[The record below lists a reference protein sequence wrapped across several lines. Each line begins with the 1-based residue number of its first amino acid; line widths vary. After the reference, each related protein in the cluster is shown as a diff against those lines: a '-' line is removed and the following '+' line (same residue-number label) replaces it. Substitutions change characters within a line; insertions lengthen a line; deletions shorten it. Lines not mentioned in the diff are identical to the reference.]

1 MKNTSLSNP
10 IRFLACASILALG
23 SAAQAQITGNL
34 GTSSINY
41 GSPLALQTI
50 TTGFGDSGGND
61 SASGSELD
69 AAYGVIQN
77 GNLNLFL
84 AGNIQNNG
92 NHLNIFVSGGSP
104 GQSVLSVPTTATLQT
119 MNGSVFSPGF
129 QATYAYD
136 VNDYAGTLYSEEYT
150 YAGPGV
156 LSGGYVG
163 SVAEYSTGL
172 GGPAVPGGGGF
183 PAYATIAINNNNV
196 STMSSGGGNAYS
208 ASLAAAVRTGFEMSI
223 PLSQIGYTG
232 GPVEVLADINGGSDG
247 YLSDQFLTGLPVG
260 TGNLGTATFNFGS
273 TSGEYFVVP
282 VPEPSTWAVFA
293 TSGLGMLMMFRR
305 RK

>member
-1 MKNTSLSNP
+1 MKNTSLFNP
-10 IRFLACASILALG
+10 IRFLACVSILALG

-34 GTSSINY
+34 NTSSVNY

-61 SASGSELD
+61 SGAGSELD
-69 AAYGVIQN
+69 GAYGVIQN
-77 GNLNLFL
+77 GNLDLFL

-92 NHLNIFVSGGSP
+92 NHLNIFVAGGAP
-104 GQSVLSVPTTATLQT
+104 GQSILNAPATATLQT

-150 YAGPGV
+150 YAGPGA

-163 SVAEYSTGL
+163 SVAEYATGL
-172 GGPAVPGGGGF
+172 AGPAVPGGGGF

-196 STMSSGGGNAYS
+196 STMTGSGSAYN

-232 GPVEVLADINGGSDG
+232 GPVEVLADINGGGDG
-247 YLSDQFLTGLPVG
+247 YLSNQFLAGLPVG
-260 TGNLGTATFNFGS
+260 TGNLGTAAFNFGS
-273 TSGEYFVVP
+273 TPGEYFVVP
-282 VPEPSTWAVFA
+282 VPEPSSLAILGI
-293 TSGLGMLMMFRR
+293 SGLGALMMFRR